1 MGCLAECPPMR
12 LPTTNVHLLRS
23 SSVEQPLPRDL
34 EVVTNNTLS
43 TSLTYFIGSPP
54 LGSSRFLINYP
65 SFPLSSKT
73 RKTTLPN
80 CNFIRKECPW
90 VFVGKQITSWICPL
104 FTFAFNWYSF
114 VQLCSTHKYRTGISE
129 IPVTWAAISPTYLDP
144 RMITQVHLP
153 PF

>member
-23 SSVEQPLPRDL
+23 CSVEQPLPRDL
-34 EVVTNNTLS
+34 GVVTNNTLS

-80 CNFIRKECPW
+80 CNLFGRNVLGFSW
-90 VFVGKQITSWICPL
+90 VNKLLLEFVL
-104 FTFAFNWYSF
+104 FLHLLLIDTRLYSF
-114 VQLCSTHKYRTGISE
+114 VLLINTGPGLVKYQSPELQSVQLTSTL
-129 IPVTWAAISPTYLDP
+129 A
-144 RMITQVHLP
+144 
-153 PF
+153 